1 MGEQLFLERFL
12 WFHDQVCRKRY
23 PNATKLSEE
32 FEISSKTAQRS
43 IEYFRDRLQV
53 PLQFDRSQ
61 KGYLY
66 TDPTFQLPGTRI
78 SEKELLALLISQKL
92 ISEASTGTLG
102 DELKHISKRL
112 NLLLTDKLSGYASPE
127 DVFSFRWKAI
137 TPTDPQI
144 FMTVT
149 SALLQRN
156 LLTFCYQPPTLN
168 SGEIRTVEPHHMVNY
183 MGNWYLIAFCHL
195 RNDWRNFLLGRM
207 TECQRKTKDFETR
220 SQNLWQPYL
229 LDTFGIFQSKE
240 NFDVKL
246 RFTPQRSLLVKNEMW
261 HEKQTVCVDD
271 HGSLYMTVPTSHEA
285 EIMMEI
291 LKHGSQVEVL
301 EPEWLR
307 NKVVKEIKE
316 SLKNYEKN
324 CH

>member
-1 MGEQLFLERFL
+1 MGEQIFLERFI
-12 WFHDQVCRKRY
+12 WFDDQVRRMHY
-23 PNATKLSEE
+23 PNTAKLSEE
-32 FEISSKTAQRS
+32 CEISPKTAQRS
-43 IEYFRDRLQV
+43 IDYFRDRLQA
-53 PLQFDRSQ
+53 PLQYDYHK
-61 KGYLY
+61 KGYIY

-112 NLLLTDKLSGYASPE
+112 NLLFTDKLSGYASPE

-156 LLTFCYQPPTLN
+156 LLTFCYQTPTLN

-207 TECQRKTKDFETR
+207 TECQRRTKAFETR
-220 SQNLWQPYL
+220 PQDQWQPYL
-229 LDTFGIFQSKE
+229 LDTFGIFQSKD
-240 NFDVKL
+240 NFNVKL
-246 RFTPQRSLLVKNEMW
+246 RFTPTRYLLVKNELW
-261 HEKQTVCVDD
+261 HEKQTAYIDD
-271 HGSLYMTVPTSHEA
+271 KGFYCLTIPASHEA

-301 EPEWLR
+301 EPEWLQKKIVR
-307 NKVVKEIKE
+307 EIRE
-316 SLKNYEKN
+316 SLENYKVIP
-324 CH
+324 